1 MANVLPPPPVNDQQ
15 GSWAW
20 MEWYRQL
27 RQYVAASGSV
37 PWYIIDFSESNITDI
52 SSRQHNELQS
62 IQGGTAG
69 ERYHLTAAQHAAL
82 SAGNHN
88 DLSGIQG
95 GTVGSYYHI
104 NANQYAAISNSL
116 EVLNTAATTACP
128 TTPTV
133 LTPSTTVISN
143 GITYNSSTGEIVFTN
158 GGSYALTLMLN
169 ATTTSSNKNIY
180 FYAEV
185 DTGSGYAIRRY
196 SARSAEITN
205 SITQQYLF
213 ASSNYFAKG
222 TKIKLYVWGSD
233 TGINFVSTDLPGTTP
248 GTATVPAVR
257 LMWSGSL

>member
-1 MANVLPPPPVNDQQ
+1 MANVLPPPPVNDQP
-15 GSWAW
+15 GSWTW

-27 RQYVAASGSV
+27 RQYVATSGSV
-37 PWYIIDFSESNITDI
+37 PWYIINFAGSNITDI
-52 SSRQHNELQS
+52 SSRQHNQLQS
-62 IQGGTAG
+62 VQGGTA
-69 ERYHLTAAQHAAL
+69 
-82 SAGNHN
+82 
-88 DLSGIQG
+88 
-95 GTVGSYYHI
+95 GSYYHI
-104 NANQYAAISNSL
+104 NADQYAAISNSL

-169 ATTTSSNKNIY
+169 ATTASANKFIY

-196 SARSAEITN
+196 SARDAEITN
-205 SITQQYLF
+205 SVTQQYLF
-213 ASSNYFAKG
+213 TSSNYFPKG
-222 TKIKLYVWGSD
+222 TKLKLYLWGSAS
-233 TGINFVSTDLPGTTP
+233 GINFVSTDLPGTTP

>member
-1 MANVLPPPPVNDQQ
+1 MANVLPPPPVNDQP
-15 GSWAW
+15 GSWTW

-27 RQYVAASGSV
+27 RQYVATSGSV
-37 PWYIIDFSESNITDI
+37 PWYIIDFAGSNITDI
-52 SSRQHNELQS
+52 ASRQHNQLQS
-62 IQGGTAG
+62 VQGGTA
-69 ERYHLTAAQHAAL
+69 
-82 SAGNHN
+82 
-88 DLSGIQG
+88 
-95 GTVGSYYHI
+95 GSYYHI
-104 NANQYAAISNSL
+104 NADQYAAISNSL

-133 LTPSTTVISN
+133 LTPSTTVIST
-143 GITYNSSTGEIVFTN
+143 GITYNSTTGEIVFTN

-169 ATTTSSNKNIY
+169 ATTTSSNKFIY

-196 SARSAEITN
+196 SAREAEVTN

-213 ASSNYFAKG
+213 SSSNYFPKG
-222 TKIKLYVWGSD
+222 TKLKLYLWGSAS
-233 TGINFVSTDLPGTTP
+233 GINFVSTDLPGTTP